1 MELIAQ
7 NFSFEALVLVLLLCS
22 HIQIINVFPDQFK
35 IKGEVG

>member
-7 NFSFEALVLVLLLCS
+7 NFSFKDLVIGLLLCS
-22 HIQIINVFPDQFK
+22 HIHILNGFPEQFQ

>member
-7 NFSFEALVLVLLLCS
+7 NFSFKDLVIGLLLCS
-22 HIQIINVFPDQFK
+22 HIHILNSFPDQFQ